1 MIFVSIFVITIGVL
15 MIGQWAITI
24 IGGDVP
30 KPEDDPV
37 SGRGFFDMLF
47 HWAAE
52 FITAVM
58 LIASGIGLM
67 HETSWGTTV
76 YLIAAGM
83 LIYTTVN
90 SPGFFAQQR
99 KWPVVGM
106 FMAILMLTVISI
118 VIVIRG

>member
-1 MIFVSIFVITIGVL
+1 

-24 IGGDVP
+24 TGRGVP

-58 LIASGIGLM
+58 LIASGIGLIL
-67 HETSWGTTV
+67 ETGWGATL
-76 YLIAAGM
+76 YLVATGM
-83 LIYTTVN
+83 LIYTVIN

-99 KWPVVGM
+99 KWPLVTL
-106 FMAILMLTVISI
+106 FMVLLIFSVISLII
-118 VIVIRG
+118 VARD